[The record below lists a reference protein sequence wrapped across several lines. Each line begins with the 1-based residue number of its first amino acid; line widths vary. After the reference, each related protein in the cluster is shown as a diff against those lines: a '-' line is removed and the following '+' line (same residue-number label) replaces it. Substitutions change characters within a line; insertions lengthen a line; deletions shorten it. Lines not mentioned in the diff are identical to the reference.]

1 MPTLH
6 SEVNPRG
13 TTPTMSFKAWR
24 MRIENKLKKT
34 PEERGHLKDHRFI
47 WCDLTQINPKVA
59 DQLRYGKFDL
69 FLREPVSDD
78 LSSFY
83 EEVQARW

>member
-6 SEVNPRG
+6 DEVDLRG
-13 TTPTMSFKAWR
+13 IQPVMSFKAWR
-24 MRIENKLKKT
+24 MRIEDKLQK
-34 PEERGHLKDHRFI
+34 PSEERGHLKDHRFI
-47 WCDLTQINPKVA
+47 WCDLTMVNRKVA

-69 FLREPVSDD
+69 FLREPVSAD

-83 EEVQARW
+83 EEVQSRW